1 MQPSLHGQAPQRPI
15 YACLLIMNQLKPTSP
30 IFSPIKVMKLK
41 HSNNLNRV
49 NTHTDTKGEGERTV
63 YISTF
68 FFEKERQQGFI
79 FCISRKIE
87 IVHSGRFGFNFMGNH
102 VDSFFW
108 IQLYWKPYYYINCQY
123 GFP

>member
-63 YISTF
+63 YINTF
-68 FFEKERQQGFI
+68 FLRKKDSKVLSFVFQEKL
-79 FCISRKIE
+79 K
-87 IVHSGRFGFNFMGNH
+87 
-102 VDSFFW
+102 
-108 IQLYWKPYYYINCQY
+108 
-123 GFP
+123 